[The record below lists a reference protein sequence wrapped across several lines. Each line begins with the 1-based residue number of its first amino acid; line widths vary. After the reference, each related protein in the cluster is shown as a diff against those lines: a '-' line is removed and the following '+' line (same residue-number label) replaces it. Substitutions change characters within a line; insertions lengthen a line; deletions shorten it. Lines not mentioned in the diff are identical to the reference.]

1 MNKMI
6 ISNRYKFIEKI
17 GEGSFGRIYKCINII
32 TKKEVAVKIV
42 DKNDTKKS
50 KIEIILLKN
59 EAKMYNYFKYN
70 KLRYQIKFR
79 QYGSKKYYNYLVLDL
94 LTKSFDKWNND
105 RIASFNSN
113 EIELFKVIF
122 HQITCSITE
131 LHNCGYLHRD
141 IKPSNFLLKYD
152 ETQDYNYK
160 TIRIYLIDFGISK
173 SYINDLGKHVKM
185 EQEEETSGNY
195 FYRSIHNHNKWKHSR
210 RDDLLSIGYMMFFY
224 IYGNFLYDINEKE
237 LVILKKNCYYNL
249 FPTLSKL
256 ITCGKIN
263 DMIYKYFNYCNQ
275 LSFDEKPDYEYLKNI
290 FLK

>member
-6 ISNRYKFIEKI
+6 ISNRYKLIEKI
-17 GEGSFGRIYKCINII
+17 GEGSFGQIYKCINII

-42 DKNDTKKS
+42 HKNDTKKS

-70 KLRYQIKFR
+70 KFKYQINLR
-79 QYGSKKYYNYLVLDL
+79 QYGSKKNYNYLVMDL

-105 RIASFNSN
+105 RISCFNFN
-113 EIELFKVIF
+113 KIELFKAIF
-122 HQITCSITE
+122 YQIICSIRE
-131 LHNCGYLHRD
+131 LHGCGYLHRD

-195 FYRSIHNHNKWKHSR
+195 FYRSIHNHKKWKHSR

-263 DMIYKYFNYCNQ
+263 DMIFNYFNYCNN
-275 LSFDEKPDYEYLKNI
+275 LSFNEKPDYEYLKNI